1 MNRTFK
7 LKPVVT
13 EKSMHLASVGQFTL
27 FVPRGIEKIAIARAI
42 EAVYKVHVLS
52 VNITRRA
59 PKPKRRG
66 NISGMTTERTKAI
79 VRLRQGEKIPGFE
92 AVGAVDAKVEANQA
106 PTVTVK
112 EKK

>member
-1 MNRTFK
+1 MNRIFK

-13 EKSMHLASVGQFTL
+13 EKSMHLASEGQFTL

-52 VNITRRA
+52 VNIARR
-59 PKPKRRG
+59 PSKPKRRSS
-66 NISGMTTERTKAI
+66 ISGATTERTKAI
-79 VRLRQGEKIPGFE
+79 VRLKQGEKIPGFE
-92 AVGAVDAKVEANQA
+92 VVGGADADSQA
-106 PTVTVK
+106 AQKSTVTVK